1 MKLLFITILSFLLLG
16 CVKKQTSPVLVQS
29 DETSKFGQSDE
40 KCYVVVESS
49 EHFNNNLISSISIS
63 LISDF
68 VRKITQTPPEG
79 ISLKNSCIYYINAQ
93 KQEGTTIVT
102 ISGQGINSYGDSKL
116 EGMDG
121 FQKSLLKSLYRSV
134 ENKVKLCQKYGNYLE
149 ECFEDNVD
157 LIETGK
163 KIRLKNVLGRKKVP
177 LQIIKEKRP
186 LKKGIYVSVGGKYYN
201 YSYDG
206 KNWVKKKFN
215 VKVDERRP
223 YLKINSIT
231 HGNGLF
237 LAVGNV
243 SDGLNKRGKI
253 LVSVN
258 GEEWEDTNF
267 QTRDEFSSV
276 SYAKGIY
283 FVIGRKQF
291 LVSED
296 GYNWINIKHSNLFY
310 PSNYMKI
317 EEIKVLNDKIFGIG
331 ANGTIFT
338 MNDDLTWNSHKSLW
352 NKWNKQYSSFQ
363 EGIAYGNGKYVV
375 IGWEF
380 SDENSFTVS
389 DDGGDW
395 DYYNYGKVF
404 HGSLWGI
411 TYGMG
416 IFVAVGGG
424 GHIFVSEDGIN
435 WGPANFVDRITLHDV
450 IFANNAFI
458 AVSSNL
464 SKKRTIISE
473 DGVNWDYVGCNCGG
487 RAIIFRP
494 R

>member
-1 MKLLFITILSFLLLG
+1 MLEKSF
-16 CVKKQTSPVLVQS
+16 VKKISP
-29 DETSKFGQSDE
+29 
-40 KCYVVVESS
+40 
-49 EHFNNNLISSISIS
+49 I
-63 LISDF
+63 
-68 VRKITQTPPEG
+68 PPEG
-79 ISLKNSCIYYINAQ
+79 INLNNSCVYYINAQ
-93 KQEGTTIVT
+93 TQGDNTIVT
-102 ISGQGINSYGDSKL
+102 ITGQGINSYGNSKL

-134 ENKVKLCQKYGNYLE
+134 ENKIKLCQKYGNYLE
-149 ECFEDNVD
+149 ECFNENIN

-163 KIRLKNVLGRKKVP
+163 RIRLEDVLRRKKIP
-177 LQIIKEKRP
+177 QHLIKEKIP
-186 LKKGIYVSVGGKYYN
+186 LKKGIYVSVGGKNYN

-206 KNWVKKKFN
+206 KNWIKKKFN
-215 VKVDERRP
+215 VKVDKKRP
-223 YLKINSIT
+223 FLEIESIT

-243 SDGLNKRGKI
+243 RKSESNKRGKI

-267 QTRDEFSSV
+267 QTRDEFRSV

-283 FVIGRKQF
+283 FVIGREEL

-296 GYNWINIKHSNLFY
+296 GFNWQNIESPEIYGGYGNQFLLLE
-310 PSNYMKI
+310 KI
-317 EEIKVLNDKIFGIG
+317 KLLNEKIFAIG
-331 ANGTIFT
+331 KSGRLFTI
-338 MNDDLTWNSHKSLW
+338 NDDLTWNSHTSLW
-352 NKWNKQYSSFQ
+352 NKWNKQYSSWQ

-375 IGWEF
+375 IGWDF
-380 SDENSFTVS
+380 GDEDSFRVS
-389 DDGGDW
+389 DDGEDW
-395 DYYNYGKVF
+395 DYYNYGNVF
-404 HGSLWGI
+404 YGSLWGI

-416 IFVAVGGG
+416 IFVAVGGSG
-424 GHIFVSEDGIN
+424 SIYVSEDGIN
-435 WGPANFVDRITLHDV
+435 WRIGNFDDRITLHDV

-464 SKKRTIISE
+464 YEKRTIISE